1 MASTLSRQLGTRH
14 ARPTQKVLQDI
25 CQLYRTGHRFL
36 PDQLYNIENQTIGLT
51 FSSADPKV
59 RRWALNA
66 IAQFGRPEHC
76 RSAVMHALATY
87 HYDPEVLAAAIAAFY
102 HIDTNASLEL
112 RKFGFDQRMMTL
124 AALQHVPASSL
135 DLSALP
141 IRVDLADEEQLKL
154 GLLVVGLGK
163 APENMFEPNHD
174 NAAIVRV
181 LGSHHDPIVSQ
192 YSIWAITENINL
204 NIDHLGID
212 IKNVE
217 QMLPN
222 IRAWVFQLLAMDAAN
237 SNRYTEYVKLGIADE
252 SVEARVGLSVG
263 LRNIFS
269 ESLAPMVI
277 EWFAV
282 EDDQQVRQNLA
293 DHLLR
298 QSDRHE
304 PYRRWA
310 IQELETAIPGS
321 QTRERMLAIVAGTPM
336 YSALRRVEIAGNPD
350 LFGGGYHVD
359 NRKTINIAGSVQ
371 AGAVA
376 FDGNADNSGISN
388 FYNSQNSRD
397 DTIVPEQGGG
407 RNQSECCKRYGG
419 EEGSF
424 GCDSCRKGR
433 ADARPSVPRRRC
445 HGKC

>member
-1 MASTLSRQLGTRH
+1 
-14 ARPTQKVLQDI
+14 
-25 CQLYRTGHRFL
+25 
-36 PDQLYNIENQTIGLT
+36 
-51 FSSADPKV
+51 
-59 RRWALNA
+59 
-66 IAQFGRPEHC
+66 
-76 RSAVMHALATY
+76 MHALATY

-310 IQELETAIPGS
+310 I
-321 QTRERMLAIVAGTPM
+321 
-336 YSALRRVEIAGNPD
+336 
-350 LFGGGYHVD
+350 
-359 NRKTINIAGSVQ
+359 
-371 AGAVA
+371 
-376 FDGNADNSGISN
+376 
-388 FYNSQNSRD
+388 
-397 DTIVPEQGGG
+397 
-407 RNQSECCKRYGG
+407 
-419 EEGSF
+419 
-424 GCDSCRKGR
+424 
-433 ADARPSVPRRRC
+433 
-445 HGKC
+445 